1 MKGVMCFGKRGKLSP
16 RYVGQYQI
24 LKRICTVAYELELP
38 ASLSFVHPVF
48 HVSMLKK
55 CIGDHSM
62 VLTVEGIKVT
72 DSLSYV
78 EEPVE
83 ILDRQVRKLRSKE
96 IASVK
101 VLWRNQKVEEA
112 TWESEDDMKIRYPN
126 LFASMEEETEGTIVS
141 FLVLYYA

>member
-1 MKGVMCFGKRGKLSP
+1 MKGVMRFGKRGKLSP
-16 RYVGQYQI
+16 RYVGPHQI
-24 LKRICTVAYELELP
+24 LKKIGTVAYELELP
-38 ASLSFVHPVF
+38 ASLGFVHPVF

-62 VLTVEGIKVT
+62 VLPVEGIKVT
-72 DSLSYV
+72 DSLSYE

-83 ILDRQVRKLRSKE
+83 ILDCQVRKLRSKE

-112 TWESEDDMKIRYPN
+112 TWESEDDMRIRYPN
-126 LFASMEEETEGTIVS
+126 LFALMEEETEGTIPILS
-141 FLVLYYA
+141 FLVL